1 MKACR
6 ALDDRACATVKTRS
20 QRSPKA
26 SRSQSL
32 CDKTSPGCS
41 SGVGGRGSHPRP
53 RGPRQARRARGLG
66 CSQLSPAHQPL
77 GLPAPA
83 EARGLARSWYPVV
96 PGGGEG
102 RGARARAHLL
112 RESSDGQAGAHSPS
126 PRPKRYRLEG
136 CPTPRGSSEKGCP
149 RSLMRV
155 SPSQTQGVSDP
166 RRAAAG
172 TVSFLREAKAPP
184 RLRPCN
190 KCSPGSA
197 GASPGL
203 CTPGAR
209 SPR

>member
-1 MKACR
+1 MCNSEDEKPA
-6 ALDDRACATVKTRS
+6 VS
-20 QRSPKA
+20 QGLTQPESVR
-26 SRSQSL
+26 Q
-32 CDKTSPGCS
+32 DK
-41 SGVGGRGSHPRP
+41 SGVQLRGGGSGSRP
-53 RGPRQARRARGLG
+53 RQRAAPPGPATQGPGMLPALA
-66 CSQLSPAHQPL
+66 PAHQPL

-83 EARGLARSWYPVV
+83 EARGRALVV
-96 PGGGEG
+96 PRGTGRR
-102 RGARARAHLL
+102 RGAGRARA
-112 RESSDGQAGAHSPS
+112 SSTRVFRLPGASS
-126 PRPKRYRLEG
+126 ATRPKRYRLEG

-149 RSLMRV
+149 RSPLRV

>member
-6 ALDDRACATVKTRS
+6 ALDDRACATVRTRS
-20 QRSPKA
+20 QRSPEA

-32 CDKTSPGCS
+32 CDKTSPGCN
-41 SGVGGRGSHPRP
+41 SGVRGQGPRP
-53 RGPRQARRARGLG
+53 RQRAAPPGLATQGPGMLPALA
-66 CSQLSPAHQPL
+66 PAHQPL

-83 EARGLARSWYPVV
+83 EARGRARSWYPVV

-102 RGARARAHLL
+102 RGARAHIFYASLPT
-112 RESSDGQAGAHSPS
+112 AGTHPPS
-126 PRPKRYRLEG
+126 PRPKRYRLVS

-149 RSLMRV
+149 RSPLRV

-166 RRAAAG
+166 LRAAAG
-172 TVSFLREAKAPP
+172 TVSFLREVKAPP
-184 RLRPCN
+184 RLRPCS

-203 CTPGAR
+203 YTPGAR